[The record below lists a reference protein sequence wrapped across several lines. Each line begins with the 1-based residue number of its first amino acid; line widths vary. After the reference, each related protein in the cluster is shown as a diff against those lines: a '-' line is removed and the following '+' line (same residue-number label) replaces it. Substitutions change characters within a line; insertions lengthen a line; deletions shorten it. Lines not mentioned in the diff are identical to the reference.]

1 MSNPIPPGIAL
12 CAQLACVWEVTARK
26 PGNVHRYADFA
37 DATYL
42 DFIASAAAIGPV
54 LHTAP
59 TRRLGATVLEAVRA
73 TCQVTGTNTNLGII
87 LLLAPLAAVPEG
99 EDLPAGVR
107 AVLDRSDVADSQM
120 VYEAIRLA
128 NPGGLGTATQQD
140 VAAEP
145 TLPLRAVMAL
155 AADRDLVAR
164 QYVENF
170 HTIFAEGLP
179 ALVRGLETTGSLEGG
194 IIAGYLDLLIAH
206 PDSLVAR
213 KCGTDVAA
221 AVGRRARD
229 VLQAGWPRAAGRA
242 ALAEFDAWLRG
253 DGHRRNPG
261 TTADLVTAS
270 LFAALRGGS
279 IQVPLSIPF
288 GMP

>member
-1 MSNPIPPGIAL
+1 
-12 CAQLACVWEVTARK
+12 
-26 PGNVHRYADFA
+26 
-37 DATYL
+37 
-42 DFIASAAAIGPV
+42 
-54 LHTAP
+54 
-59 TRRLGATVLEAVRA
+59 
-73 TCQVTGTNTNLGII
+73 
-87 LLLAPLAAVPEG
+87 G

-107 AVLDRSDVADSQM
+107 GVLDRSDVADSQL

-213 KCGTDVAA
+213 KRGTDVA
-221 AVGRRARD
+221 
-229 VLQAGWPRAAGRA
+229 
-242 ALAEFDAWLRG
+242 
-253 DGHRRNPG
+253 
-261 TTADLVTAS
+261 
-270 LFAALRGGS
+270 
-279 IQVPLSIPF
+279 
-288 GMP
+288 